1 MEKEIIQ
8 CVNNKNISLINIE
21 FPQMCIN
28 LTHIRSAYSRPI
40 ILHQHNIEWLRFQQ
54 MAQASSGIKKL
65 LLYWESVKLKRFE
78 LNLES
83 DCLIDYYTFLSSKDK
98 DIFHSTFKVSETKTR
113 LIPLGADEYEGETD
127 LAHKGT
133 NIIFCAAM
141 DAQMNVEAALWFAK
155 EILPIISKKIEHVK
169 FFIVGREPQDEVKKL
184 TCENII
190 VSGTV
195 ESLDEYYRRADL
207 IVIPLLHGGGVKV
220 KLLEAIGRKKRI
232 VTTSIGIEGT
242 SFLPN
247 IHIPVA
253 DEPVKFAEL
262 CVDVLLNPECY
273 EEMYR
278 QTFKLFKENFTWN
291 AIGAMY
297 LDMLEGLAKEGSDY
311 EKLQNKD

>member
-1 MEKEIIQ
+1 M
-8 CVNNKNISLINIE
+8 
-21 FPQMCIN
+21 
-28 LTHIRSAYSRPI
+28 
-40 ILHQHNIEWLRFQQ
+40 
-54 MAQASSGIKKL
+54 
-65 LLYWESVKLKRFE
+65 
-78 LNLES
+78 
-83 DCLIDYYTFLSSKDK
+83 
-98 DIFHSTFKVSETKTR
+98 
-113 LIPLGADEYEGETD
+113 TD
-127 LAHKGT
+127 LAHRGT

-169 FFIVGREPQDEVKKL
+169 FFIVGREPQEEVKKL
-184 TCENII
+184 ACENII